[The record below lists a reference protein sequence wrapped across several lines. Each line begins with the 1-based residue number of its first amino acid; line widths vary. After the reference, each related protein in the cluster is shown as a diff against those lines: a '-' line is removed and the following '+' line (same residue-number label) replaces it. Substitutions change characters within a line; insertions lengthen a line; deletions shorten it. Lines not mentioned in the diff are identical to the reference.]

1 MTSSRRRVLF
11 LIPTLGG
18 GGAERVIITL
28 LRHLDRTKF
37 SLVLI
42 VVDMRDAVYR
52 DDVPEDVELIDL
64 KYSRVRY
71 ATPKI
76 MRLIWQTRPDVVFS
90 TLGHLNLALA
100 MLRPLLPNR
109 VRYIGR
115 EACIVSENLK
125 AYTQPRLWDWAY
137 RRLYPRFDV
146 VVCQSLYMR
155 DDLVGHFAFP
165 PGKAVVIHN
174 PLDIERIRRLATEAS
189 STRNERAASNS
200 DTAPHLVAAGRLS
213 HEKGFDLLI
222 EALALCDG
230 RRPRLTLLGEGPL
243 RAALEQLAKHRGV
256 ADRVRFVGFQK
267 NPYPFFVQADAFVL
281 SSRYEGFPNVVLEA
295 LACGTPVIATP
306 APGGVAEIAE
316 LAGGVLLS
324 SAVDAESLSVAIK
337 RFFGGE
343 AKTGPIRLTPF
354 HVDKIVDQYQK
365 LLIDEALPKVAD
377 HDR

>member
-1 MTSSRRRVLF
+1 MTSSRRCVLF
-11 LIPTLGG
+11 LIPTLTG

-37 SLVLI
+37 RLVLI

-52 DDVPEDVELIDL
+52 EDVPEDVEFFDL

-71 ATPKI
+71 ATLRI
-76 MRLIWQTRPDVVFS
+76 MRLIWQTQPDVVFS

-109 VRYIGR
+109 ARYIGR

-125 AYTQPRLWDWAY
+125 GYTQPRLWEWAY

-146 VVCQSLYMR
+146 MVCQSLYMR
-155 DDLVGHFAFP
+155 DDLIDHFGFP
-165 PGKAVVIHN
+165 PRKIVVIHN
-174 PLDIERIRRLATEAS
+174 PLDVERIRRLASEPNPA
-189 STRNERAASNS
+189 RNERAAPSC

-222 EALALCDG
+222 EALALCDA

-243 RAALEQLAKHRGV
+243 RAALERLARHRGV

-316 LAGGVLLS
+316 LAGGVLLA
-324 SAVDAESLSVAIK
+324 SAVDAESLSVAIE
-337 RFFGGE
+337 RFFGGKE
-343 AKTGPIRLTPF
+343 TTGSISLTAF
-354 HVDKIVDQYQK
+354 HVDRIIDQYQK
-365 LLIDEALPKVAD
+365 LLIN
-377 HDR
+377 